1 MMSEECSVL
10 PVFNISTKLNN
21 QFNAK
26 TKDKNNEDK
35 IGYAQSG
42 YKR

>member
-21 QFNAK
+21 QFNAE
-26 TKDKNNEDK
+26 TKDKTNEDK